1 MTFITLKVGFR
12 SWSWQHGCLKQSLNF
27 ERISFIQNPVI
38 RFSYKFL
45 HSKQLVTLI
54 FLKQLITK
62 LQQTVFEVFKKFA
75 FMRNLIVSQN
85 SFFQNIFL
93 RFH

>member
-1 MTFITLKVGFR
+1 MIF
-12 SWSWQHGCLKQSLNF
+12 
-27 ERISFIQNPVI
+27 
-38 RFSYKFL
+38 YKFL

-62 LQQTVFEVFKKFA
+62 MQQTVFKVFKKLA

-85 SFFQNIFL
+85 SFVQNIF
-93 RFH
+93 